1 MSLPFMPMYWG
12 DYWRDTTHLS
22 DAEHVSYLKLIS
34 HYWQHGSLPSED
46 ARLARIAGRSESE
59 WLSMKPMLQAFFKD
73 SWSHA
78 RIDRELIR
86 QKAAHEGNSARAKKA
101 AAARWSKDQSLS
113 SDDDATGNAS
123 SISQA
128 PIKQSLANANQSH
141 NQNHNH
147 ISKPE
152 PKNIRS
158 PKLAE
163 FEQFWSEY
171 PRKTAKG
178 GAEKAWLKAIGQT
191 DAETILAGLR
201 SAKFSSDPQ
210 YVPHPATW
218 LNQRRWEDGPP
229 TRKLTLAE
237 QYAMDSFGD
246 DQDLIGFDGGNNG

>member
-1 MSLPFMPMYWG
+1 MSRWFRFY
-12 DYWRDTTHLS
+12 DTVLDDPKVQRLADHLFRGWVNILCLAS
-22 DAEHVSYLKLIS
+22 K
-34 HYWQHGSLPSED
+34 HGGKLPSIPDIAFCLRIPDDQADSLVQSLLD
-46 ARLARIAGRSESE
+46 ARLLEDNGEFLTPHNWSER
-59 WLSMKPMLQAFFKD
+59 QYVD
-73 SWSHA
+73 STNA
-78 RIDRELIR
+78 IR
-86 QKAAHEGNSARAKKA
+86 QQRFREKK
-101 AAARWSKDQSLS
+101 RS
-113 SDDDATGNAS
+113 N
-123 SISQA
+123 
-128 PIKQSLANANQSH
+128 NQPVTESNGVTNVKITPLDTDTDTDTETDTEKKKTKH
-141 NQNHNH
+141 
-147 ISKPE
+147 S
-152 PKNIRS
+152 RS

-218 LNQRRWEDGPP
+218 LNQRRWEDGPQA
-229 TRKLTLAE
+229 RKLTLAE

>member
-1 MSLPFMPMYWG
+1 MKIVPKNWTQFQHYKDRSPVWIKLHRSLLNDYEWHCLPVASKALAPCLWLLASEYQDGKIDAPEKAIAFRLHMSVDDFI
-12 DYWRDTTHLS
+12 S
-22 DAEHVSYLKLIS
+22 ALKPLIDN
-34 HYWQHGSLPSED
+34 G
-46 ARLARIAGRSESE
+46 
-59 WLSMKPMLQAFFKD
+59 FFKSD
-73 SWSHA
+73 S
-78 RIDRELIR
+78 DLL
-86 QKAAHEGNSARAKKA
+86 AKGY
-101 AAARWSKDQSLS
+101 Q
-113 SDDDATGNAS
+113 DACLETE
-123 SISQA
+123 
-128 PIKQSLANANQSH
+128 KETETE
-141 NQNHNH
+141 
-147 ISKPE
+147 KE
-152 PKNIRS
+152 KRRNIRS

-178 GAEKAWLKAIGQT
+178 GAEKAWLKAVGQT
-191 DAETILAGLR
+191 DAETILTGLR